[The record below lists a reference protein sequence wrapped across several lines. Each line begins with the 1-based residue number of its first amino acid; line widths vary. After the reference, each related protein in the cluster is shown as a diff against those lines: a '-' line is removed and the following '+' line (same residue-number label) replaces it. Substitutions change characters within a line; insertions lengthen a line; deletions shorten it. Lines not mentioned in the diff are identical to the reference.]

1 MTGSQPESVR
11 TSGRVPEV
19 WGKVPARNVN
29 FTGRS
34 VLLERLHAGLST
46 EVTAVVPHALHGLGG
61 VGKTQLAVEYAHRF
75 RSEYDVVWWIPADQ
89 PVLVKSSLAGLA
101 PHLGLQ
107 AATRSGAEDAADAV
121 LDALRRGEPYDRWL
135 LVFDNA
141 DQPEEISELIPQ
153 GPGQV
158 IVTSRNHRWQGI
170 VDTVA
175 VDVFDRQESV
185 EFLSRR
191 AALSS
196 TDADRLAEQLGD
208 LPLAL
213 EQAGALH
220 VETGISVDD
229 YLRLL
234 KEQTSALLSE
244 SKPSEYPMPM
254 TAAWALS
261 VAQLRSK
268 LPEAVDVLRCCA
280 FFGPEPIPRDV
291 FRRAGHQAS
300 DARLSSI
307 FGDTILLTR
316 AIRELGR
323 FALATI
329 DSQARTIQVHRLVQ
343 ALLRDELDEDERRRF
358 RHEVHLLLAG
368 AAPKVPDE
376 TASWGRYNEL
386 IAHIL
391 PSQVADCAEPAVRTM
406 VRDVLYYLYR
416 SGNYQSARIFA
427 ERFVESWTERSGPE
441 HPDVLIAQRHLGGII
456 RELGEYRAAYDLDS
470 ATLAKMTEVLGP
482 EDRETL
488 VLSSGFAA
496 DLRAAGDW
504 SAARE
509 LDERLQTQHTTVFGE
524 QAPATLQI
532 MNNLA
537 IDYGLNSD
545 YTAARA
551 LHDVVHRKQ
560 NESEERIGEADVLNN
575 WNGLARSV
583 RLSGDSREA
592 VDLGEDAYA
601 YGVQELGAEHLWTLK
616 TARDLSIAKRRAG
629 DFDGSLELAKD
640 VHARLQRIM
649 GDHHPET
656 VAAASNLSNAL
667 RATGDIN
674 AAYDIAEQAVA
685 RYQAIYGDTHPYVYG
700 CATNLAVLQRL
711 RGDADV
717 AMHTDERA
725 LTGLDDRLGRDHHY
739 ALTCAVNLASD
750 HAALD
755 DHEEAMRLGRETL
768 DRLRRIFSAEY
779 PLLLACLANLVLDTR
794 ACGRQEEADA
804 LYAEAKR
811 GYAGAMG
818 LDHPDARLAL
828 DEGARMDCDFD
839 PPPI

>member
-1 MTGSQPESVR
+1 MSGSRPEKVR
-11 TSGRVPEV
+11 AGRIPEI
-19 WGKVPARNVN
+19 WGKIPPRNVN

-34 VLLERLHAGLST
+34 ILLERLHAGLST

-141 DQPEEISELIPQ
+141 DQPEEISDLIPR

-158 IVTSRNHRWQGI
+158 IITSRNHRWQGI
-170 VDTVA
+170 VDTVP
-175 VDVFDRQESV
+175 VDVFRREESV

-191 AALSS
+191 ASLSDS
-196 TDADRLAEQLGD
+196 DADRLAEQLGD

-261 VAQLRSK
+261 VGQLRSK

-300 DARLSSI
+300 DLRLSGI

-323 FALATI
+323 FALAAI

-343 ALLRDELDEDERRRF
+343 ALLRDELDEDERSRY

-368 AAPKVPDE
+368 AAPRMPDE
-376 TASWGRYNEL
+376 TASWQRYNEL

-391 PSQVADCAEPAVRTM
+391 PSQVEDCPDPAVRGM
-406 VRDVLYYLYR
+406 ARDVIYYLYR
-416 SGNYQSARIFA
+416 SGSYQSARSFA
-427 ERFVESWTERSGPE
+427 EQFVRRWAEVSGPD

-470 ATLAKMTEVLGP
+470 ATLTKMTEVLGP
-482 EDRETL
+482 EHRETL

-496 DLRAAGDW
+496 DLRAMGDW
-504 SAARE
+504 SAAQQ
-509 LDERLQTQHTTVFGE
+509 LDERLQSQHTTAFGE
-524 QAPATLQI
+524 QAAATLQI

-537 IDYGLNSD
+537 IDYGLNGD
-545 YTAARA
+545 YQAARS
-551 LHDVVHRKQ
+551 LHDTVHRKQ
-560 NESEERIGEADVLNN
+560 SESEERIGEADVLNS
-575 WNGLARSV
+575 WNGLARAV
-583 RLSGDSREA
+583 RLTGDSREA

-601 YGVQELGAEHLWTLK
+601 YGVQELGAEHLWTLR

-629 DFDGSLELAKD
+629 DLDGSLELAKD
-640 VHARLQRIM
+640 VHSRLQRIM

-656 VAAASNLSNAL
+656 VAAASNLSNVL
-667 RATGDIN
+667 RATGDIA
-674 AAYDIAEQAVA
+674 AAYAIAEQAVA
-685 RYQAIYGDTHPYVYG
+685 MYEAVYGENHPYVYG
-700 CATNLAVLQRL
+700 CATNLAILQRL
-711 RGDADV
+711 RGDPEA
-717 AMHTDERA
+717 ARRSNERA
-725 LTGLDDRLGRDHHY
+725 LIGLDERLGRDHHY
-739 ALTCAVNLASD
+739 ALTCAINLASD
-750 HAALD
+750 HAALG
-755 DHEEAMRLGRETL
+755 EYESARQSGIETMT
-768 DRLRRIFSAEY
+768 RLRRIVTREY
-779 PLLLACLANLVLDTR
+779 PLLLACLTNLVLDTR
-794 ACGRQEEADA
+794 ASGRTEEADA
-804 LYAEAKR
+804 LHAEAQR
-811 GYAGAMG
+811 GYAEGMG
-818 LDHPDARLAL
+818 TDHPDARLAL
-828 DEGARMDCDFD
+828 EQDARMDCDFD

>member
-1 MTGSQPESVR
+1 MTGSQSEPVR
-11 TSGRVPEV
+11 PGRAPEV
-19 WGKVPARNVN
+19 WGKVPSRNVN

-61 VGKTQLAVEYAHRF
+61 VGKTQLAVEYAHRYK
-75 RSEYDVVWWIPADQ
+75 SDYDVVWWIPADQ

-101 PHLGLQ
+101 PYLGLQ
-107 AATRSGAEDAADAV
+107 AATRSGAEDAAEAV
-121 LDALRRGEPYDRWL
+121 LDALRRGEPFDRWL

-141 DQPEEISELIPQ
+141 DQPEEISDLIPQ

-158 IVTSRNHRWQGI
+158 IITSRNHRWQGI

-175 VDVFDRQESV
+175 VDVFTRDESV

-191 AALSS
+191 ASLSGS
-196 TDADRLAEQLGD
+196 DADLLAEELGD

-220 VETGISVDD
+220 VETGISVED

-268 LPEAVDVLRCCA
+268 LPEAVDVLRICA

-291 FRRAGHQAS
+291 FRLAGHQTS
-300 DARLSSI
+300 DARLSGI
-307 FGDTILLTR
+307 FSDTILLTR

-343 ALLRDELDEDERRRF
+343 ALLRDELDEDDRHRY

-368 AAPKVPDE
+368 AAPDNPDDR
-376 TASWGRYNEL
+376 ANWPRYNEL

-391 PSQVADCAEPAVRTM
+391 PSQVADCLDASVRAL
-406 VRDVLYYLYR
+406 VRGVVYYLYR
-416 SGNYQSARIFA
+416 SGNYQSARTFA
-427 ERFVESWTERSGPE
+427 EQFVERWTAVSGPD
-441 HPDVLIAQRHLGGII
+441 HPDVLIAQRHLGAII

-470 ATLAKMTEVLGP
+470 ATLAKMTATLGQENP
-482 EDRETL
+482 ETL

-496 DLRAAGDW
+496 DLRAVGDW
-504 SAARE
+504 SSARE
-509 LDERLQTQHTTVFGE
+509 LDERLRAQHAHVFGE
-524 QAPATLQI
+524 DAVATLQI

-537 IDYGLNSD
+537 VDYGLNSD
-545 YTAARA
+545 YAGARA
-551 LHDVVHRKQ
+551 LYDHVHRKQ
-560 NESEERIGEADVLNN
+560 SRSKEKIGEADVLNA
-575 WNGLARSV
+575 WNGLARAV
-583 RLSGDSREA
+583 RLDGNALEA
-592 VDLGEDAYA
+592 VALGEEAYA
-601 YGVQELGAEHLWTLK
+601 YGVNELDAEHLWTLR

-629 DFDGSLELAKD
+629 DLDASLELAKD

-649 GDHHPET
+649 GDHHPDT

-667 RATGDIN
+667 RTVGDVD
-674 AAYDIAEQAVA
+674 AAYDIALQAVT
-685 RYQAIYGDTHPYVYG
+685 RYESLYGHDHPYVYG
-700 CATNLAVLQRL
+700 CATNLGILQRL
-711 RGDADV
+711 RGDAG
-717 AMHTDERA
+717 AARA
-725 LTGLDDRLGRDHHY
+725 TNEAALAGLDRRLGRDHHY
-739 ALTCAVNLASD
+739 TLTCALNLASD
-750 HAALD
+750 LSAAGDLED
-755 DHEEAMRLGRETL
+755 ARRLGHDTL
-768 DRLRRIFSAEY
+768 ERLRRLFADGY
-779 PLLLACLANLVLDTR
+779 PLLLACMTNHALDIL
-794 ACGRQEEADA
+794 GSGYVEEAES
-804 LYAEAKR
+804 LLEEAR
-811 GYAGAMG
+811 QGYAATMG

-828 DEGARMDCDFD
+828 VERSRMDGDFD

>member
-1 MTGSQPESVR
+1 M
-11 TSGRVPEV
+11 PEV
-19 WGKVPARNVN
+19 WGKIPTRNVN

-34 VLLERLHAGLST
+34 GLLERLHAGLST

-75 RSEYDVVWWIPADQ
+75 RAEYDVVWWIPADQ
-89 PVLVKSSLAGLA
+89 PLLVKSSLAGLA
-101 PHLGLQ
+101 AHLGLEG
-107 AATRSGAEDAADAV
+107 ATRSGAEDAADAV
-121 LDALRRGEPYDRWL
+121 LDALRRGVPYDRWL

-141 DQPEEISELIPQ
+141 DQPEEISRLIPQ

-170 VDTVA
+170 VDAVA
-175 VDVFDRQESV
+175 VDVFDRVESV

-191 AALSS
+191 ASLSS
-196 TDADRLAEQLGD
+196 ADADRLAEQLGD
-208 LPLAL
+208 LPVAL

-234 KEQTSALLSE
+234 KEQTSTLLSE

-268 LPEAVDVLRCCA
+268 LPEAVDLLRCCA

-291 FRRAGHQAS
+291 FRRVDHHAS
-300 DARLSSI
+300 DARFSSI

-329 DSQARTIQVHRLVQ
+329 DSQSRTIQVHRLVQ
-343 ALLRDELDEDERRRF
+343 ALLRDELDEEERRRF
-358 RHEVHLLLAG
+358 RHEVHLLLAS
-368 AAPKVPDE
+368 ATPKRPDE
-376 TASWGRYNEL
+376 TASWQRYNEL

-391 PSQVADCAEPAVRTM
+391 PSRVDDCADPAVRSM

-427 ERFVESWTERSGPE
+427 EQFVAKWAEESGPE
-441 HPDVLIAQRHLGGII
+441 HPDVLIAQRHLAGII

-470 ATLAKMTEVLGP
+470 ATLAKMTDVLGP

-509 LDERLQTQHTTVFGE
+509 LDERLRAQHMTVFGE
-524 QAPATLQI
+524 QSQATLQI

-537 IDYGLNSD
+537 VDYCLNSD
-545 YTAARA
+545 YWAARN
-551 LHDVVHRKQ
+551 LHDIVHRMQ
-560 NESEERIGEADVLNN
+560 SESEERIGEADVLNN
-575 WNGLARSV
+575 WNGLARAV
-583 RLSGDSREA
+583 RLTGDSREA

-601 YGVQELGAEHLWTLK
+601 YGVQKLGAEHLWTLR

-629 DFDGSLELAKD
+629 DFDGSLELAQD
-640 VHARLQRIM
+640 VHSRLQRIM
-649 GDHHPET
+649 GDHHPDT
-656 VAAASNLSNAL
+656 VAAASTLSNAL
-667 RATGDIN
+667 RATGDVGF
-674 AAYDIAEQAVA
+674 AYDIAEQAVA
-685 RYQAIYGDTHPYVYG
+685 RYRAIYGEDHPYVHG

-711 RGDADV
+711 RGDPAAAKD
-717 AMHTDERA
+717 TDERA
-725 LTGLDDRLGRDHHY
+725 LARLDARLGRDHHY
-739 ALTCAVNLASD
+739 TLTCAVNLASD
-750 HAALD
+750 HAALH
-755 DHEEAMRLGRETL
+755 DHDSAMRLGSGTL
-768 DRLRRIFSAEY
+768 VSLRRTFTDTY
-779 PLLLACLANLVLDTR
+779 PLLIACLTNLALDAR
-794 ACGRQEEADA
+794 ACGRQEEADS
-804 LYAEAKR
+804 LYAEAQR
-811 GYAGAMG
+811 GYADAIG

-828 DEGARMDCDFD
+828 EAGARMDCDFD